1 VNQHHTWVGE
11 YLEETPLLLQTPLS
25 LAASRGSDS
34 VVKLLLAQD
43 NIGVNRKDSYGNTPL
58 LSAVS
63 RGRESVVR
71 LLLARNDVDVNSKN
85 ERGDTPLFLAVNG
98 GHESVV
104 RLLHA
109 RVRYTQYRDLLALA
123 RQAAQRAVLRARA
136 SESDSRLG
144 DKESRHEA

>member
-1 VNQHHTWVGE
+1 
-11 YLEETPLLLQTPLS
+11 
-25 LAASRGSDS
+25 
-34 VVKLLLAQD
+34 VV
-43 NIGVNRKDSYGNTPL
+43 V
-58 LSAVS
+58 
-63 RGRESVVR
+63 
-71 LLLARNDVDVNSKN
+71 LLLARDDIDVNLKDSNGSKL
-85 ERGDTPLFLAVNG
+85 LFLAVNG